1 MKTIQFIRNFVKP
14 FEKLGSRQLKSGA
27 VAIGQIDKEKFLHVI
42 FPPIT
47 GEQIKKIEKKMGE
60 LPASLRSFLEQSN
73 GLDCF
78 ISNFALEGFRAN
90 YKRDVESI
98 LGQPYDI
105 LTSNV
110 DQRPIYVGEHI
121 VFFGSYRLDGSLLG
135 ISRDTEFVY
144 RIKPETGKAL
154 NRWKSIDALIR
165 SELPRLGE
173 IYEKHGN
180 DMVDIFKN
188 IKTTPKSEKGTIDIL

>member
-1 MKTIQFIRNFVKP
+1 MNTLQFIHQFVKP
-14 FEKLGSRQLKSGA
+14 FEKLGTRLLRSGA
-27 VAIGQIDKEKFLHVI
+27 VAIGQIDKEKFLHVV

-47 GEQIKKIEKKMGE
+47 DEQVRKIDKKIGK
-60 LPASLRSFLEQSN
+60 LPGSLRLFLEETN

-78 ISNFALEGFRAN
+78 ISNFALEGYRAN
-90 YKRDVESI
+90 YKRDFESI

-110 DQRPIYVGEHI
+110 ESRSIFVGEHI
-121 VFFGSYRLDGSLLG
+121 VFFGSYRYDGTLLG
-135 ISRDTEFVY
+135 ISRKTEVVY
-144 RIKPETGKAL
+144 RINPETGKAL
-154 NRWKSIDALIR
+154 NKWVTIDSLIR
-165 SELPRLGE
+165 SELPRLGK